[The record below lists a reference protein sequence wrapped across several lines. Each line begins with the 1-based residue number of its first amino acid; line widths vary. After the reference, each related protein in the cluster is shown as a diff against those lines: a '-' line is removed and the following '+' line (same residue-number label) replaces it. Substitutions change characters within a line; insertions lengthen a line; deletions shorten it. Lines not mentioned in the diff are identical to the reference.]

1 MRRSALRA
9 ERGGIRPPHTE
20 QWNGITAGERSERQ
34 RDEGGGRRLSDRNT
48 ASASSIQGRDVT
60 EHKGR
65 WRRVFA
71 VLFVALFIILVP
83 VTVTATWAHYTVI
96 NEKGWIDT
104 VGPIAKDP
112 AVKAALSREVT
123 DQLFAALNP
132 QEAIAEA
139 LPPKA
144 MFLAAPIA
152 TGVHGFIEER
162 VTKIVNN
169 PKFEELWITA
179 NRNAHTRLVKVLRG
193 DSEALESTN
202 GQVVLNLVPLL
213 KSVLVNIEGF
223 ASNVVGKPIDLPEI
237 KADEVPASACA
248 KIAKA
253 LDRPVRPNCGQNALF
268 PADNLD
274 SARRGV
280 QRLRST
286 VVVALLI
293 ITPLVAVVALLLS
306 LRRRRTL
313 LQLSHRRDLR
323 PRPRSPL
330 DDVARGPADRGA
342 SRRTR
347 AARSAIVNHALD
359 SFMSITQWLL
369 VGLLVISVLAISS
382 PAPIAGRLP
391 YGRGRSATYGRSATC
406 SAAEAPLTAT
416 IRRRAGFR
424 LTSTCYGAPASSS
437 PPSCCSCRSA
447 VLGASSSWPWC
458 SRSYELLLSRL
469 HRPPTAAA

>member
-1 MRRSALRA
+1 M
-9 ERGGIRPPHTE
+9 
-20 QWNGITAGERSERQ
+20 
-34 RDEGGGRRLSDRNT
+34 
-48 ASASSIQGRDVT
+48 T

-83 VTVTATWAHYTVI
+83 ITVTATWAHYTVI

-112 AVKAALSREVT
+112 AVKAALSREIT
-123 DQLFAALNP
+123 DQLFGALNP
-132 QEAIAEA
+132 QETIAEA

-253 LDRPVRPNCGQNALF
+253 LDRPVRPNCGQIALF

-274 SARRGV
+274 SAQRGV
-280 QRLRST
+280 RAFDRG
-286 VVVALLI
+286 VVALLI
-293 ITPLVAVVALLLS
+293 ITPLVGVVALLLS

-313 LQLSHRRDLR
+313 LQLSIGAIFGLILVRRSTMWLEDQLIAGAR
-323 PRPRSPL
+323 PENK
-330 DDVARGPADRGA
+330 
-342 SRRTR
+342 

-369 VGLLVISVLAISS
+369 IGLLVIAVVAILAGPYRWAVSLRSWTVRQVRAIGHLFSSGGSADSDDPTTSWVQTHLDLLRGAGVVVAALVLLFADLPFWGFVVLAV
-382 PAPIAGRLP
+382 L
-391 YGRGRSATYGRSATC
+391 
-406 SAAEAPLTAT
+406 L
-416 IRRRAGFR
+416 
-424 LTSTCYGAPASSS
+424 
-437 PPSCCSCRSA
+437 A
-447 VLGASSSWPWC
+447 V
-458 SRSYELLLSRL
+458 YELLLSRV